1 MKVRVVIDDAGRIE
15 IPRAM
20 RDELCLRPGDVIA
33 VELRDGEL
41 LLRPAREFAA
51 LSQEQGVWVLTS
63 GEPLPASPTEL
74 LEEDRKQ
81 QETRS
86 IEGD

>member
-1 MKVRVVIDDAGRIE
+1 MTFRVTLDEAGRIE

-20 RDELCLRPGDVIA
+20 RHELRLRPGDVIV

-41 LLRPAREFAA
+41 LLRAAREFGA
-51 LSQEQGVWVLTS
+51 LSQEQGVWVLTTA
-63 GEPLPASPTEL
+63 EPLPASPTEL
-74 LEEDRKQ
+74 LEEDRKH
-81 QETRS
+81 QEMKS

>member
-1 MKVRVVIDDAGRIE
+1 MKENVVIDEAGRIE

-20 RDELCLRPGDVIA
+20 RDDLRLQPGDVINM
-33 VELRDGEL
+33 ELRDGEL
-41 LLRPAREFAA
+41 LLRSAREFAA
-51 LSQEQGVWVLTS
+51 LSQEQGVWVLTTA
-63 GEPLPASPTEL
+63 EPLPASPAEL

-81 QETRS
+81 QETKS

>member
-1 MKVRVVIDDAGRIE
+1 MLLSMKPAVE

-20 RDELCLRPGDVIA
+20 RDELRLRPGDVITL
-33 VELRDGEL
+33 ELRDGEL

-51 LSQEQGVWVLTS
+51 FSKEHGVWVLTTA
-63 GEPLPASPTEL
+63 GPLPASPTEL
-74 LEEDRKQ
+74 LEEDRKR
-81 QETRS
+81 QETKS